1 MGTEAHV
8 EEGKGMSSLQG
19 LGALT
24 KREIV
29 KWYRTPFLLIISL
42 VQPIIWLSL
51 FGRAMDFGTLFR
63 SGALEIPVLNLPKQ
77 VIDQI
82 ATQLMKASFGTA
94 DYFSFFAVGQL
105 SFIVVFS
112 VMFGGMS
119 LIWDRRLGILDKLLS
134 TPVERAWILLAKVL
148 SNVVRALAQG
158 GVVLLVAV
166 LLGMNLSGISV
177 MGIVEA
183 FSALALLGFGL
194 ASLFVMLAVK
204 STNWQTQAAI
214 GNLLNLP
221 LLFTSNALFPIKY
234 MPEWLQYVA
243 KANPIT
249 YATDACRQLLLGSQ
263 GMASLPFD
271 FLYLTLFSGLLASAS
286 FFIAWRLL
294 SSQ

>member
-1 MGTEAHV
+1 VGAEAYL
-8 EEGKGMSSLQG
+8 EKGKGMSTFQG

-24 KREIV
+24 KREVI
-29 KWYRTPFLLIISL
+29 KWYRTPFFLIISL
-42 VQPIIWLSL
+42 IQPIIWLSL
-51 FGRAMDFGTLFR
+51 FGRAMDFGALFR

-82 ATQLMKASFGTA
+82 AAQLMKSSFGTA

-105 SFIVVFS
+105 SFIVVFT

-119 LIWDRRLGILDKLLS
+119 LIWDRRLGVLDKLLS

-148 SNVVRALAQG
+148 SNVIRALAQG
-158 GVVLLVAV
+158 AVVLLVAV
-166 LLGMNLSGISV
+166 LLGMDLSGIS
-177 MGIVEA
+177 IVGVLEA
-183 FSALALLGFGL
+183 IAALGLLGFGL

-234 MPEWLQYVA
+234 MPEWLQYIA
-243 KANPIT
+243 KVNPIT

-263 GMASLPFD
+263 GMASLYFD
-271 FLYLTLFSGLLASAS
+271 FLYLALFSALLASAS
-286 FFIAWRLL
+286 LLIAWRLL
-294 SSQ
+294 SS